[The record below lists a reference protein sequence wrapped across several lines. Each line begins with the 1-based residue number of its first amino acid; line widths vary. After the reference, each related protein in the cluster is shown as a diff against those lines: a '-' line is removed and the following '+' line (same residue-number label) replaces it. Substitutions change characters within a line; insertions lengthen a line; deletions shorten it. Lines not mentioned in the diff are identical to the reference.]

1 MKYIIRSPIR
11 IIQTTFWVNVCLS
24 KHSYDFKTKLVK
36 SGISRVKKILETCNV
51 ITKEAP
57 KQVFFC
63 EFFEFFQN
71 TFLQNTCG
79 SCFCQKKIAIGKF
92 TSSFKQTN
100 TNIHRQEHT
109 TCNTVRNIYIVNNI
123 TLSLIEYFLKKW
135 KSLRKSDISITH
147 LQC

>member
-57 KQVFFC
+57 KQVFFV
-63 EFFEFFQN
+63 N
-71 TFLQNTCG
+71 FLN
-79 SCFCQKKIAIGKF
+79 SFRIPFYKIPAAVASAK
-92 TSSFKQTN
+92 
-100 TNIHRQEHT
+100 
-109 TCNTVRNIYIVNNI
+109 
-123 TLSLIEYFLKKW
+123 
-135 KSLRKSDISITH
+135 RK
-147 LQC
+147 